1 MKRMIVAFLC
11 GAVFAVGL
19 GISGMTHPLKVLGF
33 LDFFGD
39 WDPSLAFVM
48 GSGVIVSMVFFA
60 IARRRGAP
68 LFAPSFSLPTAT
80 KVDAPLVIG
89 AAIFGIGWGLGG
101 FCPGPAV
108 VSVVAG
114 ATPVIAFVLAMVAG
128 MSVFDALTSRAR
140 ARALQMAQLLVV
152 VAANSSNFKKNV

>member
-11 GAVFAVGL
+11 GLVFAIGL
-19 GISGMTHPLKVLGF
+19 AISGMTHPLKVLAF
-33 LDFFGD
+33 LDFFGA

-68 LFAPSFSLPTAT
+68 FFAPSFSLPAAT
-80 KVDAPLVIG
+80 KIDAPLVVG

-101 FCPGPAV
+101 FCPGPAL
-108 VSVVAG
+108 VSLVAG
-114 ATPVIAFVLAMVAG
+114 ATPVIAFVSAMVGA
-128 MSVFDALTSRAR
+128 MWLFDVVTAR
-140 ARALQMAQLLVV
+140 KQT
-152 VAANSSNFKKNV
+152 